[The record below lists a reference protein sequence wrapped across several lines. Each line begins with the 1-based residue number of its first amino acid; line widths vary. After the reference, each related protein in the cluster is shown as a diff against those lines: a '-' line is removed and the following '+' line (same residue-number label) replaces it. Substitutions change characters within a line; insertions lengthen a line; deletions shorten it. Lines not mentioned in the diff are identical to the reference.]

1 MALTDKQASSTKPS
15 EKSYKLVDTLGLYL
29 LVKPNGSRILYLK
42 YHFEGKESCVSFGSY
57 PETSLAVAREKRDD
71 ARRILKSGFNPS

>member
-29 LVKPNGSRILYLK
+29 LVKPKRFPYL
-42 YHFEGKESCVSFGSY
+42 VSQV
-57 PETSLAVAREKRDD
+57 SL
-71 ARRILKSGFNPS
+71 